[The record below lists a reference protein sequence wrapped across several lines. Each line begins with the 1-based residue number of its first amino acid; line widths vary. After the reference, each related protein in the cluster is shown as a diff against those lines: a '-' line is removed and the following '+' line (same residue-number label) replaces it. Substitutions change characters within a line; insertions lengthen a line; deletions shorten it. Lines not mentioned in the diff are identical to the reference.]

1 MKTLT
6 VRGLPKEVHE
16 ALQVRARLNRRSV
29 NQQVI
34 AELVGGVGSLDDEAE
49 EVRKRQRAERI
60 LAEVERIRGG
70 MARFLSASEID
81 EGIGDGRKF

>member
-6 VRGLPKEVHE
+6 IRGVPDELHE

-29 NQQVI
+29 NQEVI
-34 AELVGGVGSLDDEAE
+34 AELAGKDGPLNEEAE
-49 EVRKRQRAERI
+49 AVRKRKRAERI

-70 MARFLSASEID
+70 MTRFLSASEID
-81 EGIGDGRKF
+81 EGISKGRKF